1 MEKEILKSARLK
13 NTKKRQ
19 IILTILEKAHK
30 PLTAEEIYTETI
42 GHTHMSFS
50 TVYRSL
56 GALTE
61 KQILMKELM
70 QDGKT
75 YYQFNNNHH
84 KHLLVCNICGEIIP
98 IEGCPLHKLENDL
111 ISKTGYIIT
120 GHSLEF
126 NGICPQC
133 TEKF

>member
-1 MEKEILKSARLK
+1 MEKEILKSVELK

-19 IILTILEKAHK
+19 IILSILEKAHK
-30 PLTAEEIYTETI
+30 PLTAEEIYAQTI
-42 GHTHMSFS
+42 GQTRMSFS

-75 YYQFNNNHH
+75 YYQFNNNNH
-84 KHLLVCNICGEIIP
+84 KHLLVCSICGEIIP
-98 IEGCPLHKLENDL
+98 IDDCPLHKLENDL
-111 ISKTGYIIT
+111 VSKTGYIIT

-126 NGICPQC
+126 NGICPKC

>member
-1 MEKEILKSARLK
+1 MEKEILKSAELK

-19 IILTILEKAHK
+19 TILSILEKARK
-30 PLTAEEIYTETI
+30 PLTAEEIYDKTI
-42 GHTHMSFS
+42 GHTRMSFS
-50 TVYRSL
+50 TVYRTL

-75 YYQFNNNHH
+75 YYQFNSSHH
-84 KHLLVCNICGEIIP
+84 KHLLVCSMCGEIIP
-98 IEGCPLHKLENDL
+98 VDDCPLLHLENDL
-111 ISKTGYIIT
+111 ASKTGYIIT

-126 NGICPQC
+126 NGICPEC
-133 TEKF
+133 TKKL

>member
-19 IILTILEKAHK
+19 IILSILEKTHK
-30 PLTAEEIYTETI
+30 PLTAEEIYAETI
-42 GHTHMSFS
+42 GHTRMSFS

-84 KHLLVCNICGEIIP
+84 RHLLVCNMCGEIIS
-98 IEGCPLHKLENDL
+98 IDDCPLHELENKL
-111 ISKTGYIIT
+111 TSKTGYIIT

-126 NGICPQC
+126 NGICPKC
-133 TEKF
+133 TREF